1 MKTVT
6 AAVIQ
11 IDGLV
16 LLTRRAPGEKLA
28 GYWEFPGGKVD
39 SGESLQS
46 CLHRELLEELGV
58 ESTPGSVICESVYKY
73 DHGEFRLVAINTS
86 VKDDHFT
93 LSVHDKAEWV
103 EISKLLDYQLAPADI
118 PIASKIMDQPVVPKT

>member
-6 AAVIQ
+6 AAVVQ

-16 LLTRRAPGEKLA
+16 LLTRRAQGEKLA

-39 SGESLQS
+39 PGETLHS
-46 CLHRELLEELGV
+46 CLRRELLEELGV
-58 ESTPGSVICESVYKY
+58 SSNPGSIICESVYKY
-73 DHGEFRLVAINTS
+73 DHGEFRLVAMDTTLEGA
-86 VKDDHFT
+86 DFT

-118 PIASKIMDQPVVPKT
+118 PIARRIVETSRVPKT